1 MDKIIIIKD
10 LIWEFDN
17 DGWVFN
23 ILMIICKFVEDSN
36 DMSVYIYCI
45 IDGGF
50 FFSIVGFKLNF
61 EIVRMNFLFFKFFN
75 DLILFYWY
83 YI

>member
-36 DMSVYIYCI
+36 NMSVYIYCI
-45 IDGGF
+45 IDGVF
-50 FFSIVGFKLNF
+50 FLVLLVLS
-61 EIVRMNFLFFKFFN
+61 
-75 DLILFYWY
+75 LILK
-83 YI
+83 